1 MNPALAAL
9 AAVTIG
15 GAVLAVVARDVRS
28 SIVGLLVVLI
38 GAPLIADPWPTPLSI
53 LVRIAAALLA
63 TRFLVIALRGDLV
76 GAGTRIGWPTE
87 ILVGAAA
94 GLVGYG
100 SHGLGA
106 VGLGPPEAQAAGFG
120 LAALAIAPLITGRDV
135 LRIGIGAL
143 LLLVAASLVRSG
155 LDAPPTDA
163 EQLIGAMLTIGLGGA
178 VAATSIAARSAGGLA
193 TFKPTVLERG
203 RRAPDAHRQSTAHR
217 AAAQRAADADR
228 APDAGRSREPGR
240 TGSRR

>member
-9 AAVTIG
+9 VAVTIG
-15 GAVLAVVARDVRS
+15 GAVLAVSAGDGRS
-28 SIVGLLVVLI
+28 AVVGLLIVLLA
-38 GAPLIADPWPTPLSI
+38 APLIADPWPTPISL

-63 TRFLVIALRGDLV
+63 TRFLVIALRGDLSST
-76 GAGTRIGWPTE
+76 GTRIGWPTE
-87 ILVGAAA
+87 LLIGAAA

-106 VGLGPPEAQAAGFG
+106 VGLGPAEAQAAGFG

-143 LLLVAASLVRSG
+143 LLLVAASLIRSG

-178 VAATSIAARSAGGLA
+178 VAVISIAAQSAGGRA
-193 TFKPTVLERG
+193 AFDPTALDRR
-203 RRAPDAHRQSTAHR
+203 RRAPDAHRVSA
-217 AAAQRAADADR
+217 ADR
-228 APDAGRSREPGR
+228 APDAQRTADPGRTREPGR
-240 TGSRR
+240 RGRRP

>member
-9 AAVTIG
+9 AVLTIG
-15 GAVLAVVARDVRS
+15 GAVLAVAARDVRS
-28 SIVGLLVVLI
+28 AVVGLLVVLV

-63 TRFLVIALRGDLV
+63 TRFLVIALRGDPPS
-76 GAGTRIGWPTE
+76 GGTRIGWPTE
-87 ILVGAAA
+87 VLIGAAA

-106 VGLGPPEAQAAGFG
+106 VGLGPAEAQAAGFG

-155 LDAPPTDA
+155 LDAPPSDA

-178 VAATSIAARSAGGLA
+178 VAVISIAARSGGGLA
-193 TFKPTVLERG
+193 AFDPTALERG
-203 RRAPDAHRQSTAHR
+203 RRMPDAHRVSA
-217 AAAQRAADADR
+217 ADR
-228 APDAGRSREPGR
+228 APDAQRAADPGRTREPGR
-240 TGSRR
+240 RGRRP

>member
-15 GAVLAVVARDVRS
+15 GAVLAVAARDVRS
-28 SIVGLLVVLI
+28 AVVGLLVVLV

-63 TRFLVIALRGDLV
+63 TRFLVIALRGDLA
-76 GAGTRIGWPTE
+76 GTGTRIGWPTE
-87 ILVGAAA
+87 VLIGAAA

-106 VGLGPPEAQAAGFG
+106 VGLGAAEAQAAGFG

-135 LRIGIGAL
+135 LRIGIGAI

-155 LDAPPTDA
+155 LDGPLTDA

-178 VAATSIAARSAGGLA
+178 VAVISIAARSAGGLA
-193 TFKPTVLERG
+193 AFDPTALERG
-203 RRAPDAHRQSTAHR
+203 RRTPDAHRAPGSR
-217 AAAQRAADADR
+217 R
-228 APDAGRSREPGR
+228 APEAGRTREPGR
-240 TGSRR
+240 TGRRP

>member
-9 AAVTIG
+9 AALTIG
-15 GAVLAVVARDVRS
+15 GAVLAVAARDVRS
-28 SIVGLLVVLI
+28 AIVGLLVVLV
-38 GAPLIADPWPTPLSI
+38 GAPLVADPWPTPLSI

-63 TRFLVIALRGDLV
+63 TRFLVISLRGDPPS
-76 GAGTRIGWPTE
+76 GGTRIGWPTE
-87 ILVGAAA
+87 ILIGAAA

-106 VGLGPPEAQAAGFG
+106 VGLGPAEAQAAGFG

-143 LLLVAASLVRSG
+143 LLLVAASLVRAG

-178 VAATSIAARSAGGLA
+178 VAVISIAARSAGGLA
-193 TFKPTVLERG
+193 AFDPTALERA
-203 RRAPDAHRQSTAHR
+203 RRAPDAHRVS
-217 AAAQRAADADR
+217 AADRGHGANR
-228 APDAGRSREPGR
+228 PRDARRTREPGR
-240 TGSRR
+240 TSKRP

>member
-15 GAVLAVVARDVRS
+15 GAVLAVAARDVRS
-28 SIVGLLVVLI
+28 AVVGLLVVLV

-63 TRFLVIALRGDLV
+63 TRFLVIALRGDLA
-76 GAGTRIGWPTE
+76 GTGTRIGWPTE
-87 ILVGAAA
+87 VLIGAAA

-106 VGLGPPEAQAAGFG
+106 VGLGAAEAQAAGFG

-135 LRIGIGAL
+135 LRIGIGAI

-155 LDAPPTDA
+155 LDGPLTDA

-178 VAATSIAARSAGGLA
+178 VAVISIAARSAGGLEPIDLKA
-193 TFKPTVLERG
+193 LERG
-203 RRAPDAHRQSTAHR
+203 RRTPDAHRASGSR
-217 AAAQRAADADR
+217 R
-228 APDAGRSREPGR
+228 APEAGRTREPGR
-240 TGSRR
+240 TGRRP

>member
-9 AAVTIG
+9 AAFTIG
-15 GAVLAVVARDVRS
+15 GAVLAVAALDPRS
-28 SIVGLLVVLI
+28 AIVGLLVVLV

-63 TRFLVIALRGDLV
+63 TRFLVIALRGDLS
-76 GAGTRIGWPTE
+76 GGGTRIGWPTE
-87 ILVGAAA
+87 ILIGAAA
-94 GLVGYG
+94 GIVGYG

-106 VGLGPPEAQAAGFG
+106 VGLGPAEAQAAGFG

-135 LRIGIGAL
+135 LRIGIGAI

-163 EQLIGAMLTIGLGGA
+163 EHLIGAMLTIGLGGA
-178 VAATSIAARSAGGLA
+178 VAVISIAARWAGGLA
-193 TFKPTVLERG
+193 AFDPTGNERG
-203 RRAPDAHRQSTAHR
+203 RRAPDAHRM
-217 AAAQRAADADR
+217 AAGDHLPATSR
-228 APDAGRSREPGR
+228 PREPGR
-240 TGSRR
+240 ARESGRTGRQS

>member
-9 AAVTIG
+9 AALTIG
-15 GAVLAVVARDVRS
+15 GAVLAVAARDVRTAM
-28 SIVGLLVVLI
+28 VGLLVVLL

-63 TRFLVIALRGDLV
+63 TRFLVIALRGDLTS
-76 GAGTRIGWPTE
+76 AGTRIGWPSE
-87 ILVGAAA
+87 VMIGGAA

-106 VGLGPPEAQAAGFG
+106 VGLGPGEAQAAGFG
-120 LAALAIAPLITGRDV
+120 LAALAIVPLITGRDV
-135 LRIGIGAL
+135 FRIGIGAL

-178 VAATSIAARSAGGLA
+178 VAVISIAARSAGGLA
-193 TFKPTVLERG
+193 AFEPTLAERG
-203 RRAPDAHRQSTAHR
+203 RRAPDAHRASTAR
-217 AAAQRAADADR
+217 RPPESDR
-228 APDAGRSREPGR
+228 PGDAGRTGR
-240 TGSRR
+240 PP